1 MEGLYYKITHYELF
15 RRVSEMK
22 ARSLL
27 VAIMALLISGCATLK
42 PQNEASPGRIVAI
55 SQFQCDCDPVLLE
68 QIRYAFVEVFVAQSN
83 ALPVVGDVGDIVITG
98 AITLSE
104 GTTGSSGGG
113 LFGHTNRGVGSIH
126 GVSRGS
132 TATGVYISGI
142 TVKASKDG
150 ELLTALS
157 IGEDLGGGRGPF
169 RRGGS
174 LRAPINTAKNA
185 AVQIYQKLFQ
195 LNEIGRKER

>member
-1 MEGLYYKITHYELF
+1 
-15 RRVSEMK
+15 MK
-22 ARSLL
+22 ANGTNISL
-27 VAIMALLISGCATLK
+27 VVIIILLISGCAAFK

-68 QIRYAFVEVFVAQSN
+68 QIRYAFVEIFVAQSN

-98 AITLSE
+98 TITLS
-104 GTTGSSGGG
+104 GGSTSSSGGG
-113 LFGHTNRGVGSIH
+113 LFGNIDRGGGSIH
-126 GVSRGS
+126 GFSGGS
-132 TATGVYISGI
+132 AASGIYISGI